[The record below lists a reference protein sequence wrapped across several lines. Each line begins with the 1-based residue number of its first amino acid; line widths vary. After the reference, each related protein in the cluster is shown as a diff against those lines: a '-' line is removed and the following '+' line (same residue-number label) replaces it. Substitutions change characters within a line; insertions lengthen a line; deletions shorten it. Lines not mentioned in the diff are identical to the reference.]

1 MTLTLDELD
10 DIDVGYLEEESL
22 KELGI
27 QDDGPRFTVSEV
39 ITLEESQAI
48 IQDEI
53 EWAQSDFA
61 EGAVSMVSGTV
72 QMVRAL
78 SMLQKDD
85 LYKKSP
91 LVIHYETPPTWGDY
105 LRELVAWTKEN
116 NPEVQISMSGLKNM
130 MWRQKVLVGY
140 FGFDEAT
147 ALGANET
154 MVRQIR
160 NMAQFD
166 YKTGEPLRLKDG
178 YTVDKLPVPPDVDD
192 EDKLAEGLKVV
203 IGDALGQPIIN
214 TKMFDDY
221 RRGTGKIE
229 TKVNFQVV
237 LDDNA
242 QLRAFVGFV
251 QKFDANGKPLADY
264 AVDLLKDVW
273 SCEITDRLVDC
284 GWNVE
289 FV

>member
-1 MTLTLDELD
+1 MTLTLDDLD
-10 DIDVGYLEEESL
+10 DVDIGYLEEESL
-22 KELGI
+22 QELGI
-27 QDDGPRFTVSEV
+27 QDDGPKFTISEV

-53 EWAQSDFA
+53 EWAQADFA

-72 QMVRAL
+72 QMIRAL
-78 SMLQKDD
+78 TALQKDD

-91 LVIHYETPPTWGDY
+91 LVIHYDKPPTWGDY

-116 NPEVQISMSGLKNM
+116 NPEVQISMSGLKNLL
-130 MWRQKVLVGY
+130 WRQKVLVGY

-166 YKTGEPLRLKDG
+166 YKTGQPLRLKDG
-178 YTVDKLPVPPDVDD
+178 YTVDKLPAPPDA
-192 EDKLAEGLKVV
+192 EDKLTEGLKVV
-203 IGDALGQPIIN
+203 IEDALSQPIIN
-214 TKMFDDY
+214 IKMFDDY

-229 TKVNFQVV
+229 TKVSFQVV

-242 QLRAFVGFV
+242 QLRNFMGFV
-251 QKFDANGKPLADY
+251 QKFDADGKPLADY

-273 SCEITDRLVDC
+273 TCEITDRLMDC
-284 GWNVE
+284 DWNVD

>member
-1 MTLTLDELD
+1 MTLRLDELD
-10 DIDVGYLEEESL
+10 DVDIGYLEDESL
-22 KELGI
+22 QDLGI
-27 QDDGPRFTVSEV
+27 VDSGPRFTVSEV
-39 ITLEESQAI
+39 ITLEESQAM

-53 EWAQSDFA
+53 DWAQADFA

-78 SMLQKDD
+78 TMLQKDD
-85 LYKKSP
+85 LYKRSA
-91 LVIHYETPPTWGDY
+91 LVAHYEIPCTWGEY
-105 LRELVAWTKEN
+105 LRELVAWAKEH
-116 NPEVQISMSGLKNM
+116 NPEVQISMSGLKNLL
-130 MWRQKVLVGY
+130 WRQKVLVGY

-166 YKTGEPLRLKDG
+166 YKTGEPVRLKDG
-178 YTVDKLPVPPDVDD
+178 YTVDKLPVPPDTDD
-192 EDKLAEGLKVV
+192 EERLSEGLKVV
-203 IGDALGQPIIN
+203 IEDALNQPIIN

-221 RRGTGKIE
+221 KRGTGKIE
-229 TKVNFQVV
+229 TKVSFQVV

-242 QLRAFVGFV
+242 MLRNFVGFV
-251 QKFDANGKPLADY
+251 QKFDADGKPLADY
-264 AVDLLKDVW
+264 PVDLLREVW
-273 SCEITDRLVDC
+273 TCEITDRLLDC
-284 GWNVE
+284 DWNVD

>member
-1 MTLTLDELD
+1 MTLRLDELD
-10 DIDVGYLEEESL
+10 DVDIGYLEDESL
-22 KELGI
+22 QDLGI
-27 QDDGPRFTVSEV
+27 VDSGPRFTVSEV
-39 ITLEESQAI
+39 ITLEESQAM

-53 EWAQSDFA
+53 DWAQADFA

-78 SMLQKDD
+78 TMLQKDD
-85 LYKKSP
+85 LYKRSA
-91 LVIHYETPPTWGDY
+91 LVAHYEIPCTWGEY
-105 LRELVAWTKEN
+105 LRELVAWAKEH
-116 NPEVQISMSGLKNM
+116 NPEVQISMSGLKNLL
-130 MWRQKVLVGY
+130 WRQKVLVGY

-166 YKTGEPLRLKDG
+166 YKTGEPVRLKDG
-178 YTVDKLPVPPDVDD
+178 YTVDKLPVPPDTDD
-192 EDKLAEGLKVV
+192 EERLSEGLKVV
-203 IGDALGQPIIN
+203 IEDALNQPIIN

-221 RRGTGKIE
+221 KRGTGKIE
-229 TKVNFQVV
+229 TKVSFQVV
-237 LDDNA
+237 LDDDA
-242 QLRAFVGFV
+242 KLKTFVGFV

-264 AVDLLKDVW
+264 AVDLLREVW
-273 SCEITDRLVDC
+273 TCEITDRLLDC
-284 GWNVE
+284 DWNVD